1 MEDGKKRH
9 TVVASGE
16 RVGRYWEGIDPLAT
30 DADGNAAGEAP
41 ASRHVEGFLRM
52 VPPTITHNSLV
63 VRRGKGGNCFIGKSD
78 ELKAAEDD
86 LMAHIDRLRRSWPDE
101 MRRTRITRAC
111 RLEVTWCFP
120 VVGHAEGSPM
130 TDKPDLDN
138 LEKTFI
144 DCLARVGMI
153 SDDRLIVEKLTRKAR
168 STPCGIYFRMEEL

>member
-1 MEDGKKRH
+1 MEDGKRRH
-9 TVVASGE
+9 NVVASGE

-30 DADGNAAGEAP
+30 DADGNSARDGG
-41 ASRHVEGFLRM
+41 SCTQMRGFLRM
-52 VPPTITHNSLV
+52 VPPTVTHNALV
-63 VRRGKGGNCFIGKSD
+63 VRRGRGGSSFIGKSD

-86 LMAHIDRLRRSWPDE
+86 IMAHLEALRRSWPE
-101 MRRTRITRAC
+101 HMRRTTISSAC

-144 DCLARVGMI
+144 DCMAKVGMI

-168 STPCGIYFRMEEL
+168 STPCGIYFRLEEL